1 MRITEADPASV
12 LSSHSALPNSAQ
24 GIYLTVYSC
33 VCLVLSKKSELEVQL
48 WVHGSRGMVEGMRV
62 RQDGLGRSPTL
73 NKGPE
78 AKQRA
83 GKK

>member
-1 MRITEADPASV
+1 MLYQT
-12 LSSHSALPNSAQ
+12 ALRAF
-24 GIYLTVYSC
+24 IARVYSC

-48 WVHGSRGMVEGMRV
+48 WVHGSRGLVESMRG
-62 RQDGLGRSPTL
+62 REDGLGRILTL

>member
-1 MRITEADPASV
+1 M
-12 LSSHSALPNSAQ
+12 
-24 GIYLTVYSC
+24 
-33 VCLVLSKKSELEVQL
+33 CLVLSKKSELEVQL
-48 WVHGSRGMVEGMRV
+48 WVHGSRGLVEGMRV